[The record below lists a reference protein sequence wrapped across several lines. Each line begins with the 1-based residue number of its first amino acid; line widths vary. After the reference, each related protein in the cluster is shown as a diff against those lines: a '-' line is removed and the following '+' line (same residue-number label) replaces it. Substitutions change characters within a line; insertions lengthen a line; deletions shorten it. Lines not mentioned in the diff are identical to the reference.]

1 MDKQLIAEEK
11 QSRQNF
17 VNNKWYEF
25 YVGLDIGAD
34 FHVAACIPF
43 GKFRNEKEWKRQ
55 KTMKFHSDSKG
66 IIDFLSELRNIRE
79 TFGVTPSDFF
89 ILLEPIGG
97 HYSYLVMKVLLDE
110 GYHLFQVENKSVK
123 DFRER

>member
-1 MDKQLIAEEK
+1 MDSQLIAEDKHSK
-11 QSRQNF
+11 QSF
-17 VNNKWYEF
+17 GLNKWYEF

-66 IIDFLSELRNIRE
+66 IIDFLSELKKLQE
-79 TFGVTPSDFF
+79 TFGLSPSDFF
-89 ILLEPIGG
+89 ILLEPTGG
-97 HYSYLVMKVLLDE
+97 HSIAP
-110 GYHLFQVENKSVK
+110 
-123 DFRER
+123 